1 MLSSPEIKCLED
13 AGFPDKLCFKKPAG
27 AFFAIKNGCGM
38 MGKLYGHTDIT
49 HSSYQYGY
57 TSYSTQGWYTISN
70 LANMNDVNLNRMF
83 HVIKKAEMYY
93 NSEKEPSYDEVE
105 TALEKFFEKNISHS
119 NHPDFLRNTNLCDLR
134 KAYLM
139 LRQNRF
145 YLPQSVRTGH
155 GQSYYT
161 NEFYVKYEFDTK
173 TGEIT
178 NRVFPDSV
186 TTADIPSEFRSVGV
200 KIFVKNKNDYDK
212 PVDVTVIDRNIPW
225 EILPDPDPKPI
236 NTGGYAGERYIY
248 YTVKCILAVVPK
260 NTSWCGP
267 LNSGT

>member
-1 MLSSPEIKCLED
+1 MLSSPEIQCLED
-13 AGFPDKLCFKKPAG
+13 AGFPDNLCFKKPAG

-38 MGKLYGHTDIT
+38 MGKLYV
-49 HSSYQYGY
+49 QYNY

-70 LANMNDVNLNRMF
+70 LANMNDVKLNQMF
-83 HVIKKAEMYY
+83 HEIKKAEMYY
-93 NSEKEPSYDEVE
+93 NDEKEPSYDEVE

-139 LRQNRF
+139 LRQDRF
-145 YLPQSVRTGH
+145 YLVKDVQSKQDSFH
-155 GQSYYT
+155 YT
-161 NEFYVKYEFDTK
+161 NAFYVKYEFDTK

-178 NRVFPDSV
+178 NRVFPDI
-186 TTADIPSEFRSVGV
+186 TIDDISSEFQRVGV
-200 KIFVKNKNDYDK
+200 KYFIKNTHDHDK
-212 PVDVTVIDRNIPW
+212 PLNVTVTSWNIPT
-225 EILPDPDPKPI
+225 EIFPDPDPI
-236 NTGGYAGERYIY
+236 DNGIGGYVAKLYIY
-248 YTVKCILAVVPK
+248 YTVKGILVVVPK